1 MNVLVNRAIQQFNVN
16 EDNDE
21 YLLKCANRIELP
33 KELTAFIHNAHIQTT
48 PVNIDDI
55 WPAEKYT
62 FDFKQYKKDNL
73 KINYSSTLL
82 ISKLAPLFYLQHEF
96 SVYCPDDTSLMSTL
110 DGDSTEAHTIQQ
122 LEFEQQ
128 VIQSLT
134 SNNYTQLSYAEVNE
148 VVMDLKFP
156 EGVTFFGPQVTVEYA
171 MFHDVLDL
179 CPE

>member
-1 MNVLVNRAIQQFNVN
+1 MNELVKKTIQHFYVN
-16 EDNDE
+16 GDENE
-21 YLLKCANRIELP
+21 YLSRCENRVELP
-33 KELTAFIHNAHIQTT
+33 KELTVFINNACIQTISFY
-48 PVNIDDI
+48 NDDI
-55 WPAEKYT
+55 WPSEK
-62 FDFKQYKKDNL
+62 FIFKFAPYRKDNL
-73 KINYSSTLL
+73 QINYNSTVL
-82 ISKLAPLFYLQHEF
+82 ISKLEPVFYLQHEF
-96 SVYCPDDTSLMSTL
+96 SVDCPDDTSLMSTL
-110 DGDSTEAHTIQQ
+110 DGDSTQAYTIQQ

-148 VVMDLKFP
+148 VVMDVKFP

>member
-1 MNVLVNRAIQQFNVN
+1 MNELVKKTIQHFYVN
-16 EDNDE
+16 GDENE
-21 YLLKCANRIELP
+21 YLSRCENRVELP
-33 KELTAFIHNAHIQTT
+33 KELTVFINNACIQTI
-48 PVNIDDI
+48 PYYNDDI
-55 WPAEKYT
+55 WPSER
-62 FDFKQYKKDNL
+62 FIFKFEPYRKDNL
-73 KINYSSTLL
+73 QINYSSKVL
-82 ISKLAPLFYLQHEF
+82 ISKLASVFYLQHEF
-96 SVYCPDDTSLMSTL
+96 SVDCPDDMSLMSTL
-110 DGDSTEAHTIQQ
+110 DGDSTQAYTIQQ